1 MNSKD
6 IKVAFKAC
14 LLLIMHMQVDP
25 VLVAAAQGMTFN
37 NDGERVISG
46 RAT

>member
-25 VLVAAAQGMTFN
+25 VLIAAAQGIKFN
-37 NDGERVISG
+37 NDSERVISG
-46 RAT
+46 CAT